1 MVTLSRSEVIN
12 LAKEYYSPSRELNED
27 AKALE
32 EQRKFWVEE
41 AKTDSATYN
50 RELFR
55 VKINEATDAII
66 ASFLKSCDNETQKEQ
81 LKEKLADFEVGG
93 KLREYLL
100 RLTSDQSTAPS
111 KNIASLLKDISDYN
125 QLLLNQNHEQ
135 RLHGLEL
142 FPNLITEAD
151 YNCAEGT
158 RDRLQDALKSFLK
171 FRNKEEELVLTAHE
185 RVIEEY
191 TKPVLHALNYDVHS
205 KAAVEYSVGVN
216 SEKTFAVST
225 YYEVSNEIALRN
237 YVNYARDLNLEI
249 KKILQEKKAEFEL
262 TKKEFQPKKGEI
274 INFLESHPI
283 QCEAEAVYY
292 DAEGKAYKYNNIE
305 QNYYALSV
313 EIIEGKKTLRNDPDA
328 IAQSKGSFVSPP
340 ISANQAFEE
349 YLSALGLS
357 LPEGAIYKL
366 ASDDYLHWKAREDLS
381 AERFLEEVLLNDEW
395 ALVDVEIS
403 DPLENAAG
411 AASGFVGA
419 GATVTGE
426 SIQTQTAIDRE
437 KLLQVCSENEN
448 YSKAFNQVTQLINS
462 ENPELIE
469 IGIWALYIKCR
480 NINNTPLSHELNFI
494 NLIVDIGLN
503 GKKLSEISNLE
514 EAYERS
520 ILQLKSLLANYQ
532 ADTSKEK
539 DAINKLE
546 TIISRAECFRVQLI
560 ESGFDK
566 VNLFLEIIRGE
577 KELISNHL
585 IQEDFDVNQTLANG
599 ATILMMAAKNGHEDV
614 IKTLLDQKR
623 IDVNKADIDGVTPLY
638 AAARDGHEKVV
649 KLLLAGG
656 RIDVNKAATKGT
668 TPLYVAANNGHE
680 KVVKLLLDE
689 LRIDVNK
696 ATIDGAIPLHV
707 AAELGHTEI
716 VETLLSKGADIS
728 KAVND
733 GRTPLDLAKD
743 LLSDKPKREKIIQAI
758 TRYQKVEKNIAD
770 DFIFSFR
777 RLAGETT
784 KLTAMTGGS
793 KLVKKTQKES
803 YRHFISTY
811 GIDLAENLS
820 HLNWQDIGDFM
831 EDKPI
836 GIAAER
842 LFRVK
847 VNTGAIDQETINKNL
862 EGLLL
867 YSLAKDIETTL
878 SATEIPDKNFIKSL
892 TAHLSEYL
900 QEDKDEKIKS
910 LPEEIKSVQEF
921 LKNPD
926 SRERS
931 FSKEDSPQ
939 KNMEE
944 LMHIIFPINQAV
956 GAGFGTVDDRAVVE
970 DDGVGVFLNMSHRK
984 NSTFSSSRQDGH
996 DMAAEKSS
1004 DPSSVDI
1011 KKIEAAQLA
1020 ENSVRRE

>member
-1 MVTLSRSEVIN
+1 MVTLGRSEVIN

-566 VNLFLEIIRGE
+566 VNLFLAIIRGE
-577 KELISNHL
+577 K
-585 IQEDFDVNQTLANG
+585 
-599 ATILMMAAKNGHEDV
+599 
-614 IKTLLDQKR
+614 
-623 IDVNKADIDGVTPLY
+623 
-638 AAARDGHEKVV
+638 
-649 KLLLAGG
+649 
-656 RIDVNKAATKGT
+656 
-668 TPLYVAANNGHE
+668 
-680 KVVKLLLDE
+680 
-689 LRIDVNK
+689 
-696 ATIDGAIPLHV
+696 
-707 AAELGHTEI
+707 
-716 VETLLSKGADIS
+716 
-728 KAVND
+728 
-733 GRTPLDLAKD
+733 
-743 LLSDKPKREKIIQAI
+743 
-758 TRYQKVEKNIAD
+758 
-770 DFIFSFR
+770 
-777 RLAGETT
+777 
-784 KLTAMTGGS
+784 
-793 KLVKKTQKES
+793 
-803 YRHFISTY
+803 
-811 GIDLAENLS
+811 
-820 HLNWQDIGDFM
+820 
-831 EDKPI
+831 
-836 GIAAER
+836 
-842 LFRVK
+842 
-847 VNTGAIDQETINKNL
+847 
-862 EGLLL
+862 
-867 YSLAKDIETTL
+867 
-878 SATEIPDKNFIKSL
+878 
-892 TAHLSEYL
+892 
-900 QEDKDEKIKS
+900 
-910 LPEEIKSVQEF
+910 
-921 LKNPD
+921 
-926 SRERS
+926 
-931 FSKEDSPQ
+931 
-939 KNMEE
+939 
-944 LMHIIFPINQAV
+944 
-956 GAGFGTVDDRAVVE
+956 
-970 DDGVGVFLNMSHRK
+970 
-984 NSTFSSSRQDGH
+984 
-996 DMAAEKSS
+996 
-1004 DPSSVDI
+1004 
-1011 KKIEAAQLA
+1011 
-1020 ENSVRRE
+1020 

>member
-1 MVTLSRSEVIN
+1 LF
-12 LAKEYYSPSRELNED
+12 K
-27 AKALE
+27 K
-32 EQRKFWVEE
+32 WVW
-41 AKTDSATYN
+41 
-50 RELFR
+50 F
-55 VKINEATDAII
+55 I
-66 ASFLKSCDNETQKEQ
+66 
-81 LKEKLADFEVGG
+81 
-93 KLREYLL
+93 
-100 RLTSDQSTAPS
+100 
-111 KNIASLLKDISDYN
+111 
-125 QLLLNQNHEQ
+125 
-135 RLHGLEL
+135 
-142 FPNLITEAD
+142 
-151 YNCAEGT
+151 
-158 RDRLQDALKSFLK
+158 
-171 FRNKEEELVLTAHE
+171 
-185 RVIEEY
+185 
-191 TKPVLHALNYDVHS
+191 
-205 KAAVEYSVGVN
+205 
-216 SEKTFAVST
+216 
-225 YYEVSNEIALRN
+225 
-237 YVNYARDLNLEI
+237 
-249 KKILQEKKAEFEL
+249 EL

-357 LPEGAIYKL
+357 LPEGAIYEL
-366 ASDDYLHWKAREDLS
+366 ASDDCLHWKAREDLS

-566 VNLFLEIIRGE
+566 VNLFLAIIRGE

-623 IDVNKADIDGVTPLY
+623 IDVNQANANGSTALCF
-638 AAARDGHEKVV
+638 AARYGNEKVV
-649 KLLLAGG
+649 KLLLAEEG
-656 RIDVNKAATKGT
+656 IDVNKADTNGV
-668 TPLYVAANNGHE
+668 TPLYLAAQNGHEKVVELLLAKKEEIDFNKAATNGATPLYTAANNGNE

-707 AAELGHTEI
+707 AAGLGHTEI

-728 KAVND
+728 KAIND

-847 VNTGAIDQETINKNL
+847 VNTSAIDQETINKNL

-867 YSLAKDIETTL
+867 YSLAKDIEATL

-900 QEDKDEKIKS
+900 QENKDEKIKS

-970 DDGVGVFLNMSHRK
+970 DDGVGIFLNMSHRK